1 MALPIDPLLNTKE
14 VARILGVHPN
24 TLWKWRNKGYGP
36 MPVQI
41 GPARD
46 DRTYRYR
53 RREVE
58 RFIDQSSREFRSQR
72 NHRATIIS
80 ET

>member
-1 MALPIDPLLNTKE
+1 MALPIDPLLKTKE

-36 MPVQI
+36 TPVEI
-41 GPARD
+41 GPNG

-53 RREVE
+53 RRDVE
-58 RFIDQSSREFRSQR
+58 RFIEQSARENRYGKR
-72 NHRATIIS
+72 GAEKLRLD
-80 ET
+80 

>member
-1 MALPIDPLLNTKE
+1 MSNPREPVASAAIDRLLNTKE

-24 TLWKWRNKGYGP
+24 TLWKWRNRGYGP
-36 MPVQI
+36 EPIEI
-41 GPARD
+41 GPERD

-58 RFIDQSSREFRSQR
+58 RFIEQSSRRFRPSPV
-72 NHRATIIS
+72 
-80 ET
+80 

>member
-1 MALPIDPLLNTKE
+1 MTLPIDPLLNTKE
-14 VARILGVHPN
+14 VARILGVHTN

-36 MPVQI
+36 MPVEI
-41 GPARD
+41 GTGRE

-58 RFIDQSSREFRSQR
+58 RFIEQSFRENRFKNAANRVQ
-72 NHRATIIS
+72 AYG
-80 ET
+80 

>member
-1 MALPIDPLLNTKE
+1 MPLPVDPLLNTKE
-14 VARILGVHPN
+14 VARILGLHPN

-36 MPVQI
+36 TPLPI
-41 GPARD
+41 GPQHD

-58 RFIDQSSREFRSQR
+58 RFIEQSSAEAQHREPHRSTG
-72 NHRATIIS
+72 A
-80 ET
+80 

>member
-14 VARILGVHPN
+14 VARILGLHPN

-36 MPVQI
+36 MPI
-41 GPARD
+41 EFGLRD
-46 DRTYRYR
+46 GRTYRYR

-58 RFIDQSSREFRSQR
+58 RFIDQSSRENRYR
-72 NHRATIIS
+72 KRGGP
-80 ET
+80 E

>member
-14 VARILGVHPN
+14 VARILGIHPN

-36 MPVQI
+36 MPVEI
-41 GPARD
+41 GPRD

-53 RREVE
+53 RRDVE
-58 RFIDQSSREFRSQR
+58 RFIDQSSRENRYR
-72 NHRATIIS
+72 KRGGPEKAYA
-80 ET
+80 